1 MVIAALHLPV
11 GRGLSR
17 KRSSADRLD
26 GCGGCSDHGIV
37 LVEGPAL
44 SSTSILTLLTTS
56 DKDSAKLSSSST
68 YSSISISFIQIT
80 STFTIRYED
89 ANNSE
94 KKWKFWLLQFQ
105 DFVQLTVEPGSD
117 LVKILRLYLSGSTFE
132 YVQDCKTYDEAIAKL
147 NEVYVKPKNVI
158 FVRYEFSSRK
168 QRDGESLE
176 EFLQGWFYSVPLY
189 SYWSLPTLFY
199 WTVKSLSHWFS
210 FYWAL

>member
-1 MVIAALHLPV
+1 MP
-11 GRGLSR
+11 
-17 KRSSADRLD
+17 SSFTW
-26 GCGGCSDHGIV
+26 
-37 LVEGPAL
+37 
-44 SSTSILTLLTTS
+44 SSS

-68 YSSISISFIQIT
+68 YSSISTSFIQLT

-89 ANNSE
+89 ANN
-94 KKWKFWLLQFQ
+94 
-105 DFVQLTVEPGSD
+105 FVQLTVEPGSD

-132 YVQDCKTYDEAIAKL
+132 YVQDCKNYDEAIAKL

-158 FVRYEFSSRK
+158 FARYEFSSRK

-176 EFLQGWFYSVPLY
+176 EFLQGWFYSVPLF

-199 WTVKSLSHWFS
+199 WTVKSLSYWFS